1 MLISTPSFTT
11 FRAAQV
17 PFTRRYMTAKTSRP
31 PATAKHTNCSARMD
45 QMKFAQVVMKWARE
59 AVAVSGVLI
68 AALWSG
74 SALPENN
81 FETALSLL
89 SAAKYPEARRVLD
102 PLLEREPDDP
112 RLRLAHGILRLH
124 EGNPDKAIGVFESLR
139 RDHPDM
145 LEPINNLAVLYA
157 LQGRLDDAREIL
169 LAALERRS
177 EATLYANLG
186 DVYTK
191 LAERA
196 YDKARSFEAEGDRPP
211 PALTCLHAA
220 GFKDAGTADEAAR
233 WLRSRNAESVTVHK
247 EKSQATKWYRVYL
260 PPLASRREA
269 TTLMHE
275 IRGRGVRD
283 IGIVGVGSLAN
294 AISFGVYRREDNM
307 RRRVA
312 RLKEMGYS
320 VQFEAKKET
329 IETFA
334 VEAHIRD
341 GRYALTAAWEAQHP
355 RRSLRRVECR

>member
-1 MLISTPSFTT
+1 
-11 FRAAQV
+11 
-17 PFTRRYMTAKTSRP
+17 
-31 PATAKHTNCSARMD
+31 
-45 QMKFAQVVMKWARE
+45 MKWARE
-59 AVAVSGVLI
+59 AAAVSGVLI

-74 SALPENN
+74 IALSENN
-81 FETALSLL
+81 LETALSLL
-89 SAAKYPEARRVLD
+89 SAAKYPEARRVLN

-124 EGNPDKAIGVFESLR
+124 EGNPDEAIGVFESLR
-139 RDHPDM
+139 DDHPDM
-145 LEPINNLAVLYA
+145 LEPVNNLAVLYA

-177 EATLYANLG
+177 KATLYANLG

-196 YDKARSFEAEGDRPP
+196 YDKARSLEADEGDRPP
-211 PALTCLHAA
+211 PEESADGDHERGISGSALTCLRAT

-233 WLRSRNAESVTVHK
+233 WLRSRKAESVAVRK
-247 EKSQATKWYRVYL
+247 EKSQPIKWYRVYM

-269 TTLMHE
+269 TKLMRE

-294 AISFGVYRREDNM
+294 AVSFGVYRREDNM

-312 RLKEMGYS
+312 RLKEMGYP
-320 VQFEAKKET
+320 VRFEAKKET

-334 VEAHIRD
+334 VEVRISD
-341 GRYALTAAWEAQHP
+341 GRDALTAAWEVQHP
-355 RRSLRRVECR
+355 RRSLRHVECR